1 MKPRY
6 PVFFMRLTVLFSCIS
21 VMPGCSNDFSAAV
34 RKVTYPPDFKY
45 VTAQE
50 LRSNMEQL
58 ALQMQLL
65 DQALKPD
72 NTDKTTQQQQVVDTL
87 GTIQKIGVGLQAGD
101 AGATHPFLQDMMMD
115 FVDNIRRA
123 RSAASLKT
131 PKYYLAGRVS
141 GGCINCHKVNR

>member
-1 MKPRY
+1 MRRPRLFFICLT
-6 PVFFMRLTVLFSCIS
+6 VFFSGIMLVA
-21 VMPGCSNDFSAAV
+21 GCRNEFSAAV

-65 DQALKPD
+65 DFALKPE
-72 NTDKTTQQQQVVDTL
+72 NSDKTAQQQQVLDSL
-87 GTIQKIGVGLQAGD
+87 GKIQKIGVGLQAGD
-101 AGATHPFLQDMMMD
+101 AGATHPFLQDMMRN
-115 FVDNIRRA
+115 FVDDIRRA
-123 RSAASLKT
+123 RTAASMEP

-141 GGCINCHKVNR
+141 GGCINCHKANR

>member
-1 MKPRY
+1 MRPPRLIFICLT
-6 PVFFMRLTVLFSCIS
+6 VFFSGVLF
-21 VMPGCSNDFSAAV
+21 VLGCSNEFSAAV

-65 DQALKPD
+65 DFALKPE
-72 NTDKTTQQQQVVDTL
+72 NSDKTLQQQQVLDAL
-87 GTIQKIGVGLQAGD
+87 AKIQKVGVGLQAGD
-101 AGATHPFLQDMMMD
+101 AGATHPFLQDMMTN
-115 FVDNIRRA
+115 FVDDIRRA
-123 RSAASLKT
+123 RTAASMEP

-141 GGCINCHKVNR
+141 GGCINCHKANR

>member
-6 PVFFMRLTVLFSCIS
+6 SLFFVYLSIFFSSILLLA
-21 VMPGCSNDFSAAV
+21 GCSNDFSAAV

-45 VTAQE
+45 VTAKE

-58 ALQMQLL
+58 ASQMQLL
-65 DQALKPD
+65 DSALKQD
-72 NTDKTTQQQQVVDTL
+72 NSEKTAQQQQVVDAL
-87 GTIQKIGVGLQAGD
+87 GEIQKIGVGLQAGD
-101 AGATHPFLQDMMMD
+101 AGATHPFLQDMMVD

-123 RSAASLKT
+123 RNAASMEP

-141 GGCINCHKVNR
+141 GGCMNCHKVSR